1 MPVFANSFGWIFTE
15 MGRQPWS
22 VFGLMTTAS
31 AVSPGVPA
39 WQVLTSLLAFTLL
52 YGVLAVVE
60 VGLILRTIRSG
71 AAEAP
76 VDDPELNPADRPL
89 VHAY

>member
-1 MPVFANSFGWIFTE
+1 VFANSFGWIFTE

-22 VFGLMTTAS
+22 VFGLMTTTN

-39 WQVLTSLLAFTLL
+39 WQVLTSLLSFTLL
-52 YGVLAVVE
+52 YAVLAVVE
-60 VGLILRTIRSG
+60 VGLILRTVRSG

-76 VDDPELNPADRPL
+76 VDDPSLDPADRPL

>member
-1 MPVFANSFGWIFTE
+1 
-15 MGRQPWS
+15 
-22 VFGLMTTAS
+22 MTTAS

-39 WQVLTSLLAFTLL
+39 WQVLTSLISLTLL

-76 VDDPELNPADRPL
+76 VDDPLLDPADRPL